1 VNFWKIVLKALRLL
15 NPRLA
20 TSLAER
26 GRKILRAQLRILLA
40 GLTELAQRY
49 HIHRRI
55 ECSLMYVAARLCCR
69 TASPP

>member
-1 VNFWKIVLKALRLL
+1 VNFWKVVLKAAFAESEA
-15 NPRLA
+15 A

-55 ECSLMYVAARLCCR
+55 ECSLMYVAARFCCQ